1 MDATRRLEIELPEG
15 MADGV
20 RARVESGEF
29 ASESEVVRAGIEL
42 LDEQDEPRDPQ
53 VDALLAAGYDA
64 WKANP
69 TGGIPLKEV
78 DARLDEERKR
88 RAAR

>member
-1 MDATRRLEIELPEG
+1 MEATRRLEIELPEE

-29 ASESEVVRAGIEL
+29 ASESEVVRAGLEL
-42 LDEQDEPRDPQ
+42 LEEQDEPHDPM
-53 VDALLAAGYDA
+53 VDAQLAAGYDA

-69 TGGIPLKEV
+69 AAV
-78 DARLDEERKR
+78 YSLDEVEEHLRER
-88 RAAR
+88 RAKFRK